1 MYQQNYVHV
10 SLLMVLMVFNDTYV
24 ATYILLGLGD
34 FCDCE
39 NNRDVVFIIMMLM
52 STCPQS

>member
-1 MYQQNYVHV
+1 MSLDPRHQNQV
-10 SLLMVLMVFNDTYV
+10 SSMV
-24 ATYILLGLGD
+24 GLGD

-52 STCPQS
+52 STFHNRDCVIPLRFVL